1 MNSPANITDPLVL
14 FMPSGK
20 RGRFP
25 VGTPVLDAA
34 RQLGVYVESV
44 CGGRATCGRCQ
55 VEVQEGNFAK
65 HKIVSSNEHI
75 SPKGPK
81 EERYERVRGLPERR
95 RLSCSAQI
103 LGDLVIDVPQDT
115 VINAQTIRKD
125 ADTRVIA
132 RDTAIRMCYVEIEE
146 PDMHN
151 PSGDL
156 DRLKIALMKDWGFK
170 NLEFDFYLL
179 PQVQGI
185 LRKGNWTAT
194 AAIHKDAD
202 SDIARVIALWPGLKN
217 EAYGLA
223 CDIGS
228 TTIAMHLVSLLSGR
242 VAASSGTSNPQIR
255 FGEDLM
261 SRVSY
266 VMMNPDGR
274 EGMTVA
280 VREAISSLVDK
291 VCAEGNVQRNDIL
304 DSVFVG
310 NPIMHHLFLGI
321 DPTELGGAPFALAV
335 SGAVRIKAS
344 DIGLKLNQGARLY
357 MLPCIAGHVGA
368 DAAAVTL
375 SEGPHRQDEMM
386 LIVDVGTNAE
396 IVLGNRAR
404 VVAAS
409 SPTGPAF
416 EGAEI
421 SGGQRA
427 APGAIERVRIDP
439 ETLEPKYRVIGSELW
454 SDEPGFLD
462 SVQATGVT
470 GICGSG
476 IIEIVAEMYLAGIIS
491 EDGVVDGSLAARSP
505 RVVANGR
512 TFSYVLKEG
521 SASKEDGP
529 KITITQTD
537 VRAIQL
543 AKAALYAGTKLLME
557 KQNTEH
563 VDRIHFAGAFGS
575 FIDPKYAMVL
585 GLIPDCDLD
594 KVSAVGNAAGAGA
607 RMALLNR
614 GYRREIEETV
624 RQIEK
629 IETALE
635 PKFQEHF
642 VYAMALPNKVDPF
655 PKLSAAVKL
664 PPRKTVSEDG
674 VAGVHAKATPQGAAA
689 NRRALTHSIS
699 FVCKCFRIARSGNQ
713 NAVFAKSI
721 RYMAGAFT
729 RHRTAATD
737 KPSAAA
743 ALQGR

>member
-1 MNSPANITDPLVL
+1 MVAAAVAVVRPGWAGDKRAIVNSPANITDPLVL

-156 DRLKIALMKDWGFK
+156 DRLKLALMKDWGFK

-194 AAIHKDAD
+194 AAIHKDAE

-491 EDGVVDGSLAARSP
+491 EDGVVDGSLSARSP

-624 RQIEK
+624 SQIEK

-674 VAGVHAKATPQGAAA
+674 VAGDATPRRRSREGHAA
-689 NRRALTHSIS
+689 RR
-699 FVCKCFRIARSGNQ
+699 
-713 NAVFAKSI
+713 
-721 RYMAGAFT
+721 
-729 RHRTAATD
+729 
-737 KPSAAA
+737 
-743 ALQGR
+743 GRE

>member
-1 MNSPANITDPLVL
+1 MVAAGAAAVRPGWVGDKRAIVNSPANITDPLVL

-55 VEVQEGNFAK
+55 IEVQEGNFAK
-65 HKIVSSNEHI
+65 HKITSSNDHI

-146 PDMHN
+146 PDMHK
-151 PSGDL
+151 PLGDL

-396 IVLGNRAR
+396 IVLGNRTR

-491 EDGVVDGSLAARSP
+491 EDGVVDGSLALRSP

-521 SASKEDGP
+521 SDSLQEDGP

-624 RQIEK
+624 SQIEK

-674 VAGVHAKATPQGAAA
+674 VAGDATPRRRSREGHAA
-689 NRRALTHSIS
+689 RR
-699 FVCKCFRIARSGNQ
+699 
-713 NAVFAKSI
+713 
-721 RYMAGAFT
+721 
-729 RHRTAATD
+729 
-737 KPSAAA
+737 
-743 ALQGR
+743 GRE

>member
-1 MNSPANITDPLVL
+1 MNPPPNITDPLVL

-55 VEVQEGNFAK
+55 IEVQEGNFAK
-65 HKIVSSNEHI
+65 HKIVSANDHI
-75 SPKGPK
+75 SPKGAK

-115 VINAQTIRKD
+115 VINAQTIRKA

-146 PDMHN
+146 PDMHK
-151 PSGDL
+151 PLGDL

-170 NLEFDFYLL
+170 NVEFDFYLM

-202 SDIARVIALWPGLKN
+202 NDIARVIALWPGLKN

-280 VREAISSLVDK
+280 VREAVSGLVDK

-304 DSVFVG
+304 DAVFVG

-321 DPTELGGAPFALAV
+321 DPTELGGAPFALAI

-344 DIGLKLNQGARLY
+344 DLGLKLNQGARLY

-396 IVLGNRAR
+396 IVLGNSTR

-439 ETLEPKYRVIGSELW
+439 DTLEPRYRVIGSELW
-454 SDEPGFLD
+454 SDQPGFAE

-476 IIEIVAEMYLAGIIS
+476 IIEVVAEMYLAGIIS
-491 EDGVVDGSLAARSP
+491 EDGVVDGSLGARSP
-505 RVVANGR
+505 RIVANGR
-512 TFSYVLKEG
+512 TFSYVLK
-521 SASKEDGP
+521 DGEP
-529 KITITQTD
+529 KITITQND

-557 KQNTEH
+557 KQHTDH

-624 RQIEK
+624 SRIEK

-655 PKLSAAVKL
+655 PKLAAAVKL
-664 PPRKTVSEDG
+664 PPRKTVGEDG
-674 VAGVHAKATPQGAAA
+674 TAGDATPRRRSREERAA
-689 NRRALTHSIS
+689 RR
-699 FVCKCFRIARSGNQ
+699 
-713 NAVFAKSI
+713 
-721 RYMAGAFT
+721 
-729 RHRTAATD
+729 
-737 KPSAAA
+737 
-743 ALQGR
+743 GRE

>member
-1 MNSPANITDPLVL
+1 MNPPANITDPLVL

-55 VEVQEGNFAK
+55 IEVQEGNFAK
-65 HKIVSSNEHI
+65 HKIVSSNDHI
-75 SPKGPK
+75 SPKGAK

-146 PDMHN
+146 PDMHK
-151 PSGDL
+151 PLGDL
-156 DRLKIALMKDWGFK
+156 DRLKIALMKDWGLK

-185 LRKGNWTAT
+185 LRKGSWTAT

-375 SEGPHRQDEMM
+375 SEGPHRQEEMM

-396 IVLGNRAR
+396 IVLGNSTR

-439 ETLEPKYRVIGSELW
+439 DTLEPKYRVIGSELW

-505 RVVANGR
+505 RVIANGR

-521 SASKEDGP
+521 EP

-614 GYRREIEETV
+614 GYRREIEDTV
-624 RQIEK
+624 SHIEK

-674 VAGVHAKATPQGAAA
+674 VAGDAAPRRRSREGHAA
-689 NRRALTHSIS
+689 RRS
-699 FVCKCFRIARSGNQ
+699 RE
-713 NAVFAKSI
+713 
-721 RYMAGAFT
+721 
-729 RHRTAATD
+729 
-737 KPSAAA
+737 
-743 ALQGR
+743 

>member
-55 VEVQEGNFAK
+55 IEVQEGNFAK
-65 HKIVSSNEHI
+65 HKIVSSNDHI

-146 PDMHN
+146 PDMHK
-151 PSGDL
+151 PLGDL

-439 ETLEPKYRVIGSELW
+439 DTLEPKYRVIGSELW

-505 RVVANGR
+505 RVTANGR

-521 SASKEDGP
+521 EP

-624 RQIEK
+624 SQIEK

-655 PKLSAAVKL
+655 PKLSVAVKL

-674 VAGVHAKATPQGAAA
+674 IAGDATPRRRSREGHAA
-689 NRRALTHSIS
+689 RRS
-699 FVCKCFRIARSGNQ
+699 RE
-713 NAVFAKSI
+713 
-721 RYMAGAFT
+721 
-729 RHRTAATD
+729 
-737 KPSAAA
+737 
-743 ALQGR
+743 